1 MTGGTLVQEAISISD
16 VGDLS
21 AARLMAKSVSTAI
34 GFDERAVEEI
44 ALVVSELATNLVKH
58 AKAGILRLQRTEEGG
73 RTGIQIDSED
83 KGPGIPNV
91 EQAIADDFSTVGSLG
106 CGLGAVNRLMD
117 EFDIASRPGAGTSI
131 VCKRWLRLHIPAA
144 LDCPLVFGVA
154 TRPCPLMPVN
164 GDSFVIQR
172 WGESAL
178 VGVIDGVGHGQFAY
192 RAAQAARHY
201 VERHYDQPLAD
212 IFMGVARACRATRG
226 VVMGLARFDW
236 GQGALTFASVGNV
249 EARVF
254 DSPEPMNFVVPR
266 GILGLTLRRPV
277 VTQHRWAPSNVM
289 VLYSDGLSTHWRWSD
304 FPHLAEASAT
314 VAAQELLHAFAREAD
329 DATIVVIKRRGNLA
343 GASERAQAESADCQ
357 EQWQAE

>member
-1 MTGGTLVQEAISISD
+1 MTGGTLVQEAIPISD

-21 AARLMAKSVSTAI
+21 AARLAARSMSTAI
-34 GFDERAVEEI
+34 GFDEGAVEEI
-44 ALVVSELATNLVKH
+44 ALVVSELATNLAKH
-58 AKAGILRLQRTEEGG
+58 AKDGVLRLRQTEEAG

-83 KGPGIPNV
+83 QGPGIPNV
-91 EQAIADDFSTVGSLG
+91 EQAIADDFSTAGSLG

-117 EFDIASRPGAGTSI
+117 EFDVASRPGAGTSI
-131 VCKRWLRLHIPAA
+131 VCKRWLRLDIPPA
-144 LDCPLVFGVA
+144 LACPLAFGVA

-164 GDSFVIQR
+164 GDTFVIKQ

-192 RAAQAARHY
+192 RAAQAAGQY

-212 IFMGVARACRATRG
+212 IFLGVARTCRATRG

-236 GQGALTFASVGNV
+236 GQGTLTFASVGNV

-254 DSPEPMNFVVPR
+254 GSPEPMNFVVPR
-266 GILGLTLRRPV
+266 GILGLTARRPV

-329 DATIVVIKRRGNLA
+329 DATVVVVKSA
-343 GASERAQAESADCQ
+343 GSLPRASESA
-357 EQWQAE
+357 

>member
-1 MTGGTLVQEAISISD
+1 MTASALVQEGIPISD

-21 AARLMAKSVSTAI
+21 AARLAARSMSTAI

-58 AKAGILRLQRTEEGG
+58 AKDGVLRLGRTEEAG
-73 RTGIQIDSED
+73 RSGIQINSED
-83 KGPGIPNV
+83 QGPGMPNV
-91 EQAIADDFSTVGSLG
+91 EQAIADNFSTAGSLG

-117 EFDIASRPGAGTSI
+117 EFDVVSRPGSGTSI
-131 VCKRWLRLHIPAA
+131 VCKRWLRLDILPALA
-144 LDCPLVFGVA
+144 CPLVFGVA
-154 TRPCPLMPVN
+154 TRPRPLMSVN
-164 GDSFVIQR
+164 GDTFVIKL

-192 RAAQAARHY
+192 SAAQAARQY

-212 IFMGVARACRATRG
+212 IFLGVARTCRATRG

-236 GQGALTFASVGNV
+236 GQGTLTFASVGNV

-254 DSPEPMNFVVPR
+254 GSPEPMNFVVPR
-266 GILGLTLRRPV
+266 GILGLTARRPV

-304 FPHLAEASAT
+304 FSHLAAASAT
-314 VAAQELLHAFAREAD
+314 VAAQELLRALAREAD
-329 DATIVVIKRRGNLA
+329 DATVLVVKSAENLA
-343 GASERAQAESADCQ
+343 GTSESA
-357 EQWQAE
+357 

>member
-1 MTGGTLVQEAISISD
+1 VAEENMTGSTLVQEAIPILD

-21 AARLMAKSVSTAI
+21 AARLMARSMSTAI

-58 AKAGILRLQRTEEGG
+58 AKDGVLRLRRTEEAG
-73 RTGIQIDSED
+73 RTGIRIDSED
-83 KGPGIPNV
+83 QGPGIANV

-117 EFDIASRPGAGTSI
+117 EFDVASRPGAGTSI
-131 VCKRWLRLHIPAA
+131 VCKRWLRLDIPAA

-154 TRPCPLMPVN
+154 TRPCALMPVN
-164 GDSFVIQR
+164 GDSFVIKQ

-192 RAAQAARHY
+192 RAAQTARHY

-212 IFMGVARACRATRG
+212 IFLGVARTCRATRG

-236 GQGALTFASVGNV
+236 GQGTLTYGSVGNI

-254 DSPEPMNFVVPR
+254 ESPEPMNFVVPR
-266 GILGLTLRRPV
+266 GILGLTARRPV

-314 VAAQELLHAFAREAD
+314 VAAQELLHAFSREAD
-329 DATIVVIKRRGNLA
+329 DATVVVVKSA
-343 GASERAQAESADCQ
+343 GSLPKASESA
-357 EQWQAE
+357 

>member
-1 MTGGTLVQEAISISD
+1 MTGGTPVQEAIAISVSD

-21 AARLMAKSVSTAI
+21 AARLAARSMSTAI
-34 GFDERAVEEI
+34 GFDEQAVEEN

-58 AKAGILRLQRTEEGG
+58 AKDGVLRLQRTEEAG
-73 RTGIQIDSED
+73 RTGIQIHSED
-83 KGPGIPNV
+83 QGPGIPNV
-91 EQAIADDFSTVGSLG
+91 EQAIADNFSTAGSLG

-117 EFDIASRPGAGTSI
+117 EFDVTSRAGAGTSV
-131 VCKRWLRLHIPAA
+131 VCRRWLRPDIPPAQA
-144 LDCPLVFGVA
+144 SPLAFGVA
-154 TRPCPLMPVN
+154 TRPCPLMSVN
-164 GDSFVIQR
+164 GDTFVIKQ

-192 RAAQAARHY
+192 SAAQAARQY

-212 IFMGVARACRATRG
+212 IFLGVARTCRATRG

-236 GQGALTFASVGNV
+236 GRGTLTFASVGNV

-266 GILGLTLRRPV
+266 GILGLTARRPV

-304 FPHLAEASAT
+304 LPHLAEASAT
-314 VAAQELLHAFAREAD
+314 VAAQELLRTFAREAD
-329 DATIVVIKRRGNLA
+329 DATVVVVKRAGNLA
-343 GASERAQAESADCQ
+343 GASESA
-357 EQWQAE
+357 